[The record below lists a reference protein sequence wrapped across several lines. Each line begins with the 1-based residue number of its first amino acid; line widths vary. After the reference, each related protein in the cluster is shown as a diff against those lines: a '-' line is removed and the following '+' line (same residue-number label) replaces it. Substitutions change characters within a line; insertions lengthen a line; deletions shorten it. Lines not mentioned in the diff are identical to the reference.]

1 MPSLESAGS
10 PAGYRVAPARSG
22 DIPMLAGIELA
33 AAAMLEGHA
42 PPAALLE
49 TTPEGVLRRAS
60 VEGRLWVALKDDA
73 PVAFA
78 HVELIEPG
86 AAHLEEI
93 DVHPAHGRRG
103 LGTLLVRRVCS
114 WAFGAGYRSVTLTTF
129 RDVPWNLPFYARM
142 GFGVVPP
149 GEVSPTL
156 RGIVRDEALR
166 GLDPAR
172 RVVMR
177 CSPAR

>member
-1 MPSLESAGS
+1 MPFLESARS
-10 PAGYRVAPARSG
+10 PAGYRVAPARPG
-22 DIPMLAGIELA
+22 DVAMLAGIELA
-33 AAAMLEGHA
+33 AAAMLKGYA
-42 PPAALLE
+42 PPAVLLE
-49 TTPEGVLRRAS
+49 TTPEEVLRHAS
-60 VEGRLWVALKDDA
+60 VEGRLWVGLKADA

-86 AAHLEEI
+86 AAHLQEM

-103 LGTLLVRRVCS
+103 LGTLLLRRVCS
-114 WAFGAGYRSVTLTTF
+114 WAFGAGYRWVTLTTF

-142 GFGVVPP
+142 GFEVVRPA
-149 GEVSPTL
+149 EVGPAL
-156 RGIVRDEALR
+156 QGIVRDEALR

-177 CSPAR
+177 CSPPR